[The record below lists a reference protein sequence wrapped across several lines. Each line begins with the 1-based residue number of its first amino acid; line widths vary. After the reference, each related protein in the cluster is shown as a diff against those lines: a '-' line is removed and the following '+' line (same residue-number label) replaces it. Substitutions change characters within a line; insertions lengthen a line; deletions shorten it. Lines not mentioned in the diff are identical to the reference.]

1 MLHQILVPLDGSALA
16 EQALPWVHEIAALTG
31 ATVTLV
37 QVVEPTD
44 AVLDLLALQP
54 AMERAAQDY
63 LAQAAQQLAQDRMTV
78 QTRVV
83 VGRPAEQVI
92 HLAHG
97 VDLIVMATHGRSGIG
112 RWVYG
117 SVADKVLSGAPV
129 PVLLIH
135 VRPAQARPA
144 QPLRR
149 ILIPL
154 DGSALAERALPLA
167 SWLAQR
173 AGAEL
178 VVIRSTEWDRAV
190 AAVYLSGDTVA
201 ALTQQYV
208 EAAQDY
214 LRQVSEPLRGQ
225 GLAVQTDVRHDPPA
239 EAILAS
245 AAQQEADLIVMS
257 THGRSGLG
265 RWLLGS
271 TAERVLGHAAIPVL
285 LVRAGSLTAGEPAAP
300 SQPGSAAVTPGEPG

>member
-1 MLHQILVPLDGSALA
+1 MLHQILAPLDGSALA
-16 EQALPWVHEIAALTG
+16 EQALPWVNEIAALTSV
-31 ATVTLV
+31 TVTLV

-44 AVLDLLALQP
+44 AAIDLLALQP
-54 AMERAAQDY
+54 AMERAAHDY
-63 LAQAAQQLAQDRMTV
+63 LAQTAQQLAQDRMTV
-78 QTRVV
+78 HARVV
-83 VGRPAEQVI
+83 VGRPAEQI
-92 HLAHG
+92 IQLAHS
-97 VDLIVMATHGRSGIG
+97 VDLIVMATHGRSGVG

-117 SVADKVLSGAPV
+117 SVADKVLTGAPV

-190 AAVYLSGDTVA
+190 AAIYVSVDTVA
-201 ALTQQYV
+201 AEGGTPATLKAPTAK
-208 EAAQDY
+208 AAPTSQPRSPTARKSRV
-214 LRQVSEPLRGQ
+214 LL
-225 GLAVQTDVRHDPPA
+225 
-239 EAILAS
+239 
-245 AAQQEADLIVMS
+245 
-257 THGRSGLG
+257 SGLTSAK
-265 RWLLGS
+265 R
-271 TAERVLGHAAIPVL
+271 TAAACPTGPPIP
-285 LVRAGSLTAGEPAAP
+285 RATRM
-300 SQPGSAAVTPGEPG
+300 